1 MVIQILPL
9 LTDQVVS
16 SYPAFLPSGNGMVL
30 LDMADEVLDSAATYQ
45 RLHQQMTVHVFEG
58 GTIHAPA

>member
-1 MVIQILPL
+1 MGECDALRRMDHDNVATPNH
-9 LTDQVVS
+9 
-16 SYPAFLPSGNGMVL
+16 LPSRNGMVL